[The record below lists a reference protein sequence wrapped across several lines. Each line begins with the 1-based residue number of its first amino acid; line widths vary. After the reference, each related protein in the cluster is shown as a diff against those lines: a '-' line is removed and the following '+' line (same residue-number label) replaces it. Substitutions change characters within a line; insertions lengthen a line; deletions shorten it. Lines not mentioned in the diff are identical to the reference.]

1 MPLINIHISTHD
13 AFDELSLAITING
26 LPLGFVQNQT
36 LLQQILFEYPTPT
49 APSIIWD
56 SSASASTASN
66 DTDMNDVDDSDV
78 DHVCD
83 ADDEDESDDEDQL
96 NQNTLD
102 GNQGSP
108 AAAHVEAALET
119 NNDDGDSYSSDD
131 GTVSASSVEII
142 CLERSPNNPLPPPT
156 ILVKPTKIYRED
168 VDGTIILTSDDSDVA
183 DLRAEQKR
191 QVNELRRIGVLPTI
205 RKNMRYLK
213 KSKKWIPEY
222 YY

>member
-13 AFDELSLAITING
+13 AFDERNRFAPTISYSATANSEPTVVSLAITING
-26 LPLGFVQNQT
+26 LPLGFVQNQA

-56 SSASASTASN
+56 SSASATTASN
-66 DTDMNDVDDSDV
+66 DTDMNDVDDSDF

-83 ADDEDESDDEDQL
+83 ADDEDESDEEGQINRD
-96 NQNTLD
+96 TLD

-108 AAAHVEAALET
+108 AAAHVEAAMET

-142 CLERSPNNPLPPPT
+142 CLGRSPNNPLPPPT

-168 VDGTIILTSDDSDVA
+168 
-183 DLRAEQKR
+183 
-191 QVNELRRIGVLPTI
+191 
-205 RKNMRYLK
+205 
-213 KSKKWIPEY
+213 
-222 YY
+222 